1 MRFGCCGGQTFLVVC
16 ALSTLQKQYVCGVGR
31 VCSFFCCLCGAFLF
45 LFVQDLACGMGY
57 VCRNYL
63 FPSLRII
70 GQEYPD

>member
-1 MRFGCCGGQTFLVVC
+1 MSAGLAGYVV
-16 ALSTLQKQYVCGVGR
+16 
-31 VCSFFCCLCGAFLF
+31 FFCCLCGAFLF
-45 LFVQDLACGMGY
+45 LFVQDLACGMGF